1 MNKRES
7 EYVKKRKSY
16 YGFAK
21 NYPGKLGA
29 NRYVIGDSLEVR
41 RRETINKIITVL
53 LIILLFATTFVVTTV
68 CLEIS
73 ERPIDENSEP
83 VISQVLK
90 YYENK

>member
-29 NRYVIGDSLEVR
+29 NRYVIGDSLAVR

-73 ERPIDENSEP
+73 ERPIQKNNSVSVEDTLLP
-83 VISQVLK
+83 FI
-90 YYENK
+90 

>member
-29 NRYVIGDSLEVR
+29 NRYVIGDSLAVR
-41 RRETINKIITVL
+41 RRETINRIIMAILVVL
-53 LIILLFATTFVVTTV
+53 LFVVTFVVTSV

-83 VISQVLK
+83 VISKVQQ
-90 YYENK
+90 Y